1 MPMPE
6 HQRPDRQ
13 IDMAMLRDWARGFT
27 LHVLTGF
34 LAVGA
39 HYLVMWLLVNG
50 GVAPVPAS
58 SAGFVF
64 GAATR
69 FLLSYT
75 HVFSPSDGVH
85 VTLVRFIAALGLQF
99 LANMVFLGVA
109 LRLGLDVWF
118 AQIGTTVLLTFA
130 NYLVYR
136 LWVFR

>member
-1 MPMPE
+1 MSE
-6 HQRPDRQ
+6 RKRYDRP
-13 IDMAMLRDWARGFT
+13 IYTTKLYDWLRGFT

-39 HYLVMWLLVNG
+39 HYAVMWLLVG
-50 GVAPVPAS
+50 SGIAAVPAS
-58 SAGFVF
+58 SMGFVF

-75 HVFSPSDGVH
+75 KVFSPSDGIP
-85 VTLVRFIAALGLQF
+85 VTLVRFIGALGLQF
-99 LANMVFLGVA
+99 LANMVFLGGA
-109 LRLGLDVWF
+109 LRLGLDVWS
-118 AQIGTTVLLTFA
+118 AQVGTTVLLTFA